1 MYRNI
6 LNRQSIKNVY
16 KKIEKYIVN
25 TPLEY
30 NKRLSDKYK
39 ANVYLKRED
48 LQETRSFK
56 IRGSLN
62 KIINLNDT
70 RDIICASAGNHA
82 QGVSYSCNLLN
93 LYGKIYVPNTTPLQK
108 INRIKSLGGNNI
120 DLQIRGDTLK
130 ESMDFALDYSE
141 KNNCIFVHPYN
152 DLDVIKGQATIGLEI
167 LDKIKPDIVITC
179 VGGGG
184 LTAGLGGFIKNYVP
198 KCKII
203 GVEPRG
209 APSMYKA
216 LEAGFPYELTNLD
229 TFVDG
234 ASVSKIGDIPYS
246 ILKDFMDIKDIQLVS
261 NGHLCNNI
269 LELYENEGIIV
280 EPAGCL
286 SVTGLDK
293 LEREEIEGKTIVCI
307 VSGGNNDVM
316 RYSEIIE
323 KNLLYLDRKH
333 YYIIKFKQKPQELK
347 NFILNVLGID
357 DDITRFEY
365 IKKNNIHLG
374 DVLVG
379 IETDNNIMLEK
390 NLIKNKFIYKKIRED
405 DLIYNYIV

>member
-307 VSGGNNDVM
+307 VSGMPV
-316 RYSEIIE
+316 
-323 KNLLYLDRKH
+323 
-333 YYIIKFKQKPQELK
+333 
-347 NFILNVLGID
+347 
-357 DDITRFEY
+357 
-365 IKKNNIHLG
+365 
-374 DVLVG
+374 
-379 IETDNNIMLEK
+379 
-390 NLIKNKFIYKKIRED
+390 
-405 DLIYNYIV
+405 

>member
-209 APSMYKA
+209 ASSMYKA

-390 NLIKNKFIYKKIRED
+390 NLIKKKFIYKKIHED

>member
-6 LNRQSIKNVY
+6 LNRQSITDVY
-16 KKIEKYIVN
+16 KNIEKYIIN

-30 NKRLSDKYK
+30 NKRLSNKYN

-62 KIINLNDT
+62 KIINLNDN
-70 RDIICASAGNHA
+70 REIVCASAGNHA
-82 QGVSYSCNLLN
+82 QGVAHSCNLLN

-108 INRIKSLGGNNI
+108 INRIKTLGGNNV
-120 DLQIRGDTLK
+120 DLEIKGDVLK
-130 ESMDFALDYSE
+130 ESMDYALDYSR
-141 KNNCIFVHPYN
+141 KINSIFVHPYN

-167 LDKIKPDIVITC
+167 LDKIEPDIVITC

-184 LTAGLGGFIKNYVP
+184 LTAGLGGFIKNYVSN
-198 KCKII
+198 CRII
-203 GVEPRG
+203 GVEPKG

-216 LEAGFPYELTNLD
+216 FEAGIPYELNNLD

-246 ILKDFMDIKDIQLVS
+246 ILKDFIDTKDIQLVS

-269 LELYENEGIIV
+269 LGLYENEGIIV

-286 SVTGLDK
+286 SITGLDK
-293 LEREEIEGKTIVCI
+293 LERREIEGKTIVCI

-323 KNLLYLDRKH
+323 KNLLYLERKH

-347 NFILNVLGID
+347 NFILNVLGST

-365 IKKNNIHLG
+365 IKKTNRHLG
-374 DVLVG
+374 DVLLG
-379 IETDNNIMLEK
+379 IETNNNIKLEK
-390 NLIKNKFIYKKIRED
+390 NLLKNKFIYKKIDED